1 MQAKEKM
8 RRSEQGRGAPPN
20 DEYRIMKSEFEISP
34 FAQVTCLHSFIL
46 LNLHFIIPEWG
57 P

>member
-1 MQAKEKM
+1 M